1 MFNECRKA
9 SAVNNYEEV
18 DDFAGE
24 IFRIIWERYNPT
36 TGEVEETL
44 EIEPHEA
51 DGLEAVEKLAD
62 VKKPEGEWRGYRY
75 VYNSDGV
82 IKHIR
87 PVNYK
92 E

>member
-1 MFNECRKA
+1 MFNDCKKFN
-9 SAVNNYEEV
+9 AVTNYTEE
-18 DDFAGE
+18 DDYAGE
-24 IFRIIWERYNPT
+24 RFSVIWERYNPV

-44 EIEPHEA
+44 EIEPHDA

-62 VKKPEGEWRGYRY
+62 VKKPDGEWRGNRY

-82 IKHIR
+82 MKHIR
-87 PVNYK
+87 PVNCK